1 MRKRIILVFL
11 ATLSFLYAQEY
22 RFSTDIRINKVL
34 KANVNQMNFIYI
46 YEENSDFK
54 IIIGE
59 DDGYDY
65 LFCDKESFNSL
76 KAFVKEINNMA
87 DKSKAVNEIH
97 VFNNG
102 WSFIYDDCDLTLVR
116 RKHFVFEKD
125 NKK

>member
-1 MRKRIILVFL
+1 
-11 ATLSFLYAQEY
+11 
-22 RFSTDIRINKVL
+22 
-34 KANVNQMNFIYI
+34 MNFIYV

-54 IIIGE
+54 ITIGE

-116 RKHFVFEKD
+116 RRHFVFEKVECSNFIPFPD
-125 NKK
+125 CFGSSGLLIFM